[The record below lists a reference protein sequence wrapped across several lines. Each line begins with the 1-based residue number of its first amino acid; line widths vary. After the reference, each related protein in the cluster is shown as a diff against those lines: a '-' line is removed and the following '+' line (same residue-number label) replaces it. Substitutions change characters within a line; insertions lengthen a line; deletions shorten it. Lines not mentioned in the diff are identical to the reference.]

1 MYYIWNMYWYSTRYV
16 FTSRYQS
23 TRNYR
28 HFAFVKII
36 KKSLDSYTLSF
47 VALGVMKGN
56 QIKNGLWKNAV
67 VFFNGFQATVKGMK
81 DNKFL
86 LQFPNKQIWVNN
98 KLIVWN

>member
-1 MYYIWNMYWYSTRYV
+1 MYWYSTRYV

-36 KKSLDSYTLSF
+36 KKSLDSYTFSF

-56 QIKNGLWKNAV
+56 QIKNGLWKNKIV
-67 VFFNGFQATVKGMK
+67 WLDGKMSQVKDFDGGSKFKIKFFVSGKSVWVK
-81 DNKFL
+81 
-86 LQFPNKQIWVNN
+86 N
-98 KLIVWN
+98 KLIVWD